1 MPSCRYCS
9 KVSIQVSKFPDH
21 WQVARLANVA
31 NVTFSN
37 VDKLTS
43 DDEVSVRLC
52 NYVDVY
58 KHDRITADIDFMEAS
73 AEPREIERFQIQVGD
88 VLVTKDSETPDDIA
102 IGSVVTDELPNVL
115 CGYHLAMIRPCAHKL
130 HGQYLAWLYAS
141 KQFRSHYE
149 AHAVGVTR
157 FGLAQSIFKATK
169 LSLPTLEEQ
178 KAIAA
183 HLEVSCSAIDLAIT
197 AKRKQIESLTG
208 VRTSLLQRVVTRG
221 VDQDPVLVE
230 TGNSWLQKIPKGWS
244 LVMLKRL
251 AEIQSGLTLGKV
263 YEDQEV
269 LEYPYLRV
277 ANVQDSYVDLEDVST
292 LEVPP
297 AFAVGVMLRAGDV
310 LMTEGGDLDKL
321 GRGTVWAGQIEPCLH
336 QNHVFAVRCYRHKLQ
351 PHFLAYVTAAQYGRD
366 YFEATGKRT
375 TNLAATNS
383 TKVGMFYIP
392 LPPLEEQ
399 RELVRYLD
407 TELVRLAAIEANIG
421 KQIDTLLAYRKSLIH
436 ECVTGKRR
444 ITSADFSESAAHA

>member
-1 MPSCRYCS
+1 MSYL
-9 KVSIQVSKFPDH
+9 VSKFPDH

-31 NVTFSN
+31 DVTFSN
-37 VDKLTS
+37 VDKLSS
-43 DDEVSVRLC
+43 DDEVQVRLC

-58 KHDRITADIDFMEAS
+58 KNDRITADIDFMEAS
-73 AEPREIERFQIQVGD
+73 AEPREIARFQIQVGD

-102 IGSVVTDELPNVL
+102 IGSVVADELPNVL
-115 CGYHLAMIRPCAHKL
+115 CGYHLAMIRPSAHKL
-130 HGQYLAWLYAS
+130 HGPYLAWLYAS
-141 KQFRSHYE
+141 KKFRSYYE
-149 AHAVGVTR
+149 ARAVGVTR

-169 LSLPTLEEQ
+169 LSLPPLEEQ

-183 HLEVSCSAIDLAIT
+183 HLDASCSAIDIAIT

-208 VRTSLLQRVVTRG
+208 VRKSLLQRVVTRG
-221 VDQDPVLVE
+221 VDQEPPLVD
-230 TGNSWLQKIPKGWS
+230 TGNSWLQQIPKNWS

-263 YEDQEV
+263 YEDEDLV
-269 LEYPYLRV
+269 EYPYLRV
-277 ANVQDSYVDLEDVST
+277 ANVQDGYVELEDVST

-297 AFAVGVMLRAGDV
+297 TLAARVALRAGDV

-321 GRGTVWAGQIEPCLH
+321 GRGTVWDGQIEPCLH
-336 QNHVFAVRCYRHKLQ
+336 QNHVFAVRCYRHKLL

-407 TELVRLAAIEANIG
+407 TELGRLAAIEANIG

-444 ITSADFSESAAHA
+444 VTSADFRR

>member
-1 MPSCRYCS
+1 M
-9 KVSIQVSKFPDH
+9 
-21 WQVARLANVA
+21 ARLANVA
-31 NVTFSN
+31 EVTFSN

-43 DDEVSVRLC
+43 DDEVPVRLC

-73 AEPREIERFQIQVGD
+73 AEPREIARFQIQVGD

-102 IGSVVTDELPNVL
+102 IGSVVADELPNVL
-115 CGYHLAMIRPCAHKL
+115 CGYHLAMIRPRAHKL
-130 HGQYLAWLYAS
+130 HGKYLAWLYAS

-169 LSLPTLEEQ
+169 LPLPPIEEQ

-183 HLEVSCSAIDLAIT
+183 HLDVSCSAIDSAIT
-197 AKRKQIESLTG
+197 AKRTQIESLSG
-208 VRTSLLQRVVTRG
+208 VRKSLLQRVVTRG
-221 VDQDPVLVE
+221 VDQEPELIM

-251 AEIQSGLTLGKV
+251 AKIQSGLTLGKV
-263 YEDQEV
+263 YEDEEV
-269 LEYPYLRV
+269 AEYPYLRV
-277 ANVQDSYVDLEDVST
+277 ANVQDGYVDLEDVST

-297 AFAVGVMLRAGDV
+297 AFAAGVMLRAGDV

-321 GRGTVWAGQIEPCLH
+321 GRGTVWDGQIEPCLH
-336 QNHVFAVRCYRHKLQ
+336 QNHVFAVRCYRHKLL

-407 TELVRLAAIEANIG
+407 TELGRLAAIEANIG